1 MKLISHSVNWS
12 SPKVIVVALATMTSL
27 SVPVTSAYAQSAAA
41 QSYHLPSAPLD
52 QTLLRIAQQSG
63 LLISYEPALV
73 KSLQS
78 APVEGNFTAPEAIKK
93 ALSNTGLELVAT
105 PSGKWTLR
113 PVAGASTTSTTST
126 TETQAR
132 KAVADAEL
140 PLISVAA
147 TADSGGTGFVA
158 ESSATFSR
166 TDTPLSEMPKAVSV
180 INAAVIQSQSAQ
192 TLSDVLRNASGVVT
206 RPGPYGVP
214 SFAIRG
220 YVGNA
225 PVMSD
230 GLSSYGS
237 AASPAALTPTIAIA
251 SVEVVKGPSA
261 IMAADAPP
269 GGVVNV
275 IKKAPQVEPFH
286 EVQVA
291 YGSNSFS
298 QVAFDSTGAVDEDKR
313 LRYRFVVS
321 ADKSSENFMGYD
333 GGRHFYIAPTLQ
345 WKDRSTDLTL
355 GYAHTVTREPFPQYT
370 VGYAGGGYV
379 DGYIEHP
386 LGNRG
391 DHFSM
396 TADELTAKLEQKLSD
411 NLTFVSKNGYTSTTQ
426 GQDGWAAAS
435 TITNS
440 NALTLL
446 GFKSSANYYTANS
459 QNYLRLKSELASVK
473 STTLLG
479 VDYSYMHYSQYDKN
493 ASNITTIPNIFG
505 TINVAP
511 ISSPLTYQITGQ
523 TQRVGSFLQEQLI
536 YSNLT
541 VLASIRRDSYISRS
555 SAIGRPPSAGM
566 HQTAYSPSLG
576 VMYQLTPEIAP
587 YVNWNKGFRPNS
599 AATYGGGLLAP
610 MQSEQFEAGVKFNLM
625 DDKLELTTALYH
637 IDYTNQSISDPVHR
651 GFYIPTGGAVSQGLE
666 VELKGQIMPG
676 LNVIAQYAYNNYVQD
691 YAPTTKVNLPHH
703 TGSIWTTYNFRSPAL
718 QGLGVGVGVF
728 MSSGQDVG
736 SMGNYH
742 IAGQTETDLGLFYK
756 MEKYS
761 LNLSVKNL
769 FNHKLYSSSTS
780 ASFIPMGP
788 ERTLML
794 TGTYDF

>member
-1 MKLISHSVNWS
+1 MKLLSHSVNWS
-12 SPKVIVVALATMTSL
+12 SPKVIVLALATMTSL

-52 QTLLRIAQQSG
+52 QTLLQIAQRSG
-63 LLISYEPALV
+63 LLISYEPSLV

-78 APVEGNFTAPEAIKK
+78 APVEGNFTATEAIKQ

-113 PVAGASTTSTTST
+113 PVAATSA
-126 TETQAR
+126 TEAQAR

-158 ESSATFSR
+158 ENSATFSR
-166 TDTPLSEMPKAVSV
+166 TDTPLSETPKSVSV

-214 SFAIRG
+214 SFVIRG
-220 YVGNA
+220 YAGTA

-230 GLSSYGS
+230 GLSAYGS

-291 YGSNSFS
+291 YGSNNFS
-298 QVAFDSTGAVDEDKR
+298 QVAFDSTGAIDEDKR

-321 ADKSSENFMGYD
+321 ADKSSENSMGYD
-333 GGRHFYIAPTLQ
+333 GGHHFYIAPTLQ

-355 GYAHTVTREPFPQYT
+355 GYSHTVTRDPFPQYT
-370 VGYAGGGYV
+370 VGYAKGGYV

-391 DHFSM
+391 DDFSM

-426 GQDGWAAAS
+426 GQNGWAAAS
-435 TITNS
+435 TISKSNS
-440 NALTLL
+440 LTLL

-459 QNYLRLKSELASVK
+459 QNYLRLKSDLGSVK
-473 STTLLG
+473 STALVG
-479 VDYSYMHYSQYDKN
+479 VDYSYMHYAQYDRN
-493 ASNITTIPNIFG
+493 SSSITTIPNIFG

-511 ISSPLTYQITGQ
+511 ISSPLTYQFGGQ
-523 TQRVGSFLQEQLI
+523 TQRVGSYLQEQLM

-541 VLASIRRDSYISRS
+541 VLASIRRDSYLS
-555 SAIGRPPSAGM
+555 STNIVGRAPSGGL

-587 YVNWNKGFRPNS
+587 YVNWNKGFQPNNVT
-599 AATYGGGLLAP
+599 TYSGGLLPP

-625 DDKLELTTALYH
+625 DDKLNLTTALYH
-637 IDYTNQSISDPVHR
+637 IDYTNQNIADPLHR
-651 GFYIPTGGAVSQGLE
+651 GFYLPTGGAVSQGLE

-676 LNVIAQYAYNNYVQD
+676 MNVVAQYAYNNYVQN
-691 YAPTTKVNLPHH
+691 YAPTIKVNLPRH

-718 QGLGVGVGVF
+718 QGLGVGMGVF

-736 SMGNYH
+736 NTGNYH
-742 IAGQTETDLGLFYK
+742 LPGQTETDLGLFYK

-780 ASFIPMGP
+780 ATFIPMGP